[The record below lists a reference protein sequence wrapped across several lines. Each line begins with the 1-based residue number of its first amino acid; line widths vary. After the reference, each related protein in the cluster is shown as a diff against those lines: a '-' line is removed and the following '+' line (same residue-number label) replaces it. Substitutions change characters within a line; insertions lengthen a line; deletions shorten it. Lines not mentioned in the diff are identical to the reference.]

1 VNPKLLEDIMHPN
14 PKLCRLVGSSP
25 WITSLVLSDP
35 KTPRKYPKEIE
46 TMFSKKIWL
55 AAVALAPVLL
65 FGTSPA
71 TAQDSTHCFDLAS
84 LHGKYGIVV
93 TYLPTFA
100 AAAIGTRSYD
110 GAGHMTGTFIVNGPT
125 AGSTTG
131 ARTIT
136 KGTQVGT
143 YTVNCDGTGVITR
156 TVTLATGQIE
166 TFVDDFV
173 TTAAVRSW
181 GDVLIATTIS
191 DVAENPTTAGAAPA
205 GLYQTRVQTRLPN
218 Q

>member
-1 VNPKLLEDIMHPN
+1 MNKTTRRLYIPAAILIASLLGVSAANAEDA
-14 PKLCRLVGSSP
+14 KCRY
-25 WITSLVLSDP
+25 T
-35 KTPRKYPKEIE
+35 
-46 TMFSKKIWL
+46 
-55 AAVALAPVLL
+55 
-65 FGTSPA
+65 
-71 TAQDSTHCFDLAS
+71 LAS
-84 LHGKYGIVV
+84 IHGEYAIVV

-100 AAAIGTRSYD
+100 AVAIGTRSYD
-110 GAGHMTGTFIVNGPT
+110 GAGNMTGTFIVNGPT

-156 TVTLATGQIE
+156 TTKLATGQIN
-166 TFVDDFV
+166 TYVDDFV
-173 TTAAVRSW
+173 TTAAVPTW
-181 GDVLIATTIS
+181 GGVNIATTIT

>member
-1 VNPKLLEDIMHPN
+1 MNKTTRRLCIPVAILLASFLGVSAANAEDHSS
-14 PKLCRLVGSSP
+14 CRY
-25 WITSLVLSDP
+25 T
-35 KTPRKYPKEIE
+35 
-46 TMFSKKIWL
+46 
-55 AAVALAPVLL
+55 
-65 FGTSPA
+65 
-71 TAQDSTHCFDLAS
+71 LAS
-84 LHGKYGIVV
+84 LQGKYAIVV

-100 AAAIGTRSYD
+100 AMAIGTRSYD
-110 GAGHMTGTFIVNGPT
+110 GAGNMTGTFIVNGPT

-143 YTVNCDGTGVITR
+143 YTVNCDGTGVIT
-156 TVTLATGQIE
+156 
-166 TFVDDFV
+166 
-173 TTAAVRSW
+173 AAVPTWS
-181 GDVLIATTIS
+181 GAMIATTIT

>member
-1 VNPKLLEDIMHPN
+1 MNKTTRRLCIPVAILLASFLGVSAANADDSA
-14 PKLCRLVGSSP
+14 CRY
-25 WITSLVLSDP
+25 T
-35 KTPRKYPKEIE
+35 
-46 TMFSKKIWL
+46 
-55 AAVALAPVLL
+55 
-65 FGTSPA
+65 
-71 TAQDSTHCFDLAS
+71 LAS
-84 LHGKYGIVV
+84 LQGKYAIVV

-100 AAAIGTRSYD
+100 AVAIGTRSYD
-110 GAGHMTGTFIVNGPT
+110 GAGNMTGTFIVNGPT

-156 TVTLATGQIE
+156 TVTLATGQVE

-173 TTAAVRSW
+173 TTAAVPTWS
-181 GDVLIATTIS
+181 GAMIATTIT

>member
-1 VNPKLLEDIMHPN
+1 MRLDWPAHSCVIFEPTSNARIPVDSFARSMPRSAPKPLKRTPEVKCCDGVHAHVELHHGGVELLRA
-14 PKLCRLVGSSP
+14 CFTR
-25 WITSLVLSDP
+25 
-35 KTPRKYPKEIE
+35 
-46 TMFSKKIWL
+46 
-55 AAVALAPVLL
+55 
-65 FGTSPA
+65 
-71 TAQDSTHCFDLAS
+71 TARM
-84 LHGKYGIVV
+84 
-93 TYLPTFA
+93 A
-100 AAAIGTRSYD
+100 AARAFLDLISNILRRGSVFKRKGS
-110 GAGHMTGTFIVNGPT
+110 AFIVNGPT

>member
-1 VNPKLLEDIMHPN
+1 MNKTTRRLYIPAAILLASFLGVSAANAEDDAS
-14 PKLCRLVGSSP
+14 CRY
-25 WITSLVLSDP
+25 T
-35 KTPRKYPKEIE
+35 
-46 TMFSKKIWL
+46 
-55 AAVALAPVLL
+55 
-65 FGTSPA
+65 
-71 TAQDSTHCFDLAS
+71 LAS
-84 LHGKYGIVV
+84 LQGKYAIVV

-100 AAAIGTRSYD
+100 AVAIGTRSYD
-110 GAGHMTGTFIVNGPT
+110 GAGNMTGTFIVNGPT

-173 TTAAVRSW
+173 TTAAVWERR
-181 GDVLIATTIS
+181 GIIVTTIT

>member
-1 VNPKLLEDIMHPN
+1 
-14 PKLCRLVGSSP
+14 
-25 WITSLVLSDP
+25 
-35 KTPRKYPKEIE
+35 
-46 TMFSKKIWL
+46 
-55 AAVALAPVLL
+55 
-65 FGTSPA
+65 
-71 TAQDSTHCFDLAS
+71 
-84 LHGKYGIVV
+84 
-93 TYLPTFA
+93 
-100 AAAIGTRSYD
+100 
-110 GAGHMTGTFIVNGPT
+110 MTGTFIVNGPT

-156 TVTLATGQIE
+156 TVTLATGQVE

-173 TTAAVRSW
+173 TTAAVPTWS
-181 GDVLIATTIS
+181 GAMIATTITY
-191 DVAENPTTAGAAPA
+191 VAENPTTAGAAPA

>member
-1 VNPKLLEDIMHPN
+1 MNKTTRRLCIPVAILLASFLGVSAANADDTA
-14 PKLCRLVGSSP
+14 CRY
-25 WITSLVLSDP
+25 T
-35 KTPRKYPKEIE
+35 
-46 TMFSKKIWL
+46 
-55 AAVALAPVLL
+55 
-65 FGTSPA
+65 
-71 TAQDSTHCFDLAS
+71 LAS
-84 LHGKYGIVV
+84 LQGKYAIVV

-100 AAAIGTRSYD
+100 AVAIGTRSYD
-110 GAGHMTGTFIVNGPT
+110 GAGNMTGTFIVNGPT

-156 TVTLATGQIE
+156 TTTLATGQTN

-173 TTAAVRSW
+173 TTAAVE
-181 GDVLIATTIS
+181 GFVTIATTIT
-191 DVAENPTTAGAAPA
+191 DVSESPTTAGAAPA
-205 GLYQTRVQTRLPN
+205 GLYQTRVQTRLPFSSG

>member
-1 VNPKLLEDIMHPN
+1 MNKTTRRLCIPVAILLASFLGVSAANAEDHSS
-14 PKLCRLVGSSP
+14 CRY
-25 WITSLVLSDP
+25 T
-35 KTPRKYPKEIE
+35 
-46 TMFSKKIWL
+46 
-55 AAVALAPVLL
+55 
-65 FGTSPA
+65 
-71 TAQDSTHCFDLAS
+71 LAS
-84 LHGKYGIVV
+84 LQGKYAIVV

-100 AAAIGTRSYD
+100 AMAIGTRSYD
-110 GAGHMTGTFIVNGPT
+110 GAGNMTGTFIVNGPT

-156 TVTLATGQIE
+156 TVTLATGQVE

-173 TTAAVRSW
+173 TTAAVPTWS
-181 GDVLIATTIS
+181 GAMIATTIT

-205 GLYQTRVQTRLPN
+205 GLYQTRVQTRLPSSSS

>member
-1 VNPKLLEDIMHPN
+1 MVPNQKKL
-14 PKLCRLVGSSP
+14 R
-25 WITSLVLSDP
+25 
-35 KTPRKYPKEIE
+35 REI
-46 TMFSKKIWL
+46 MFSKKHLVVPAVIIFTSFL
-55 AAVALAPVLL
+55 GVSAAN
-65 FGTSPA
+65 
-71 TAQDSTHCFDLAS
+71 AQDGACRYTLAS
-84 LHGKYGIVV
+84 LQGTYAIVV

-100 AAAIGTRSYD
+100 AVAIGTRYYD
-110 GAGHMTGTFIVNGPT
+110 GAGNMTGTFIVNGPA

-156 TVTLATGQIE
+156 TTTLATGQKN
-166 TFVDDFV
+166 TFLDDFV
-173 TTAAVRSW
+173 TTTAVWS
-181 GDVLIATTIS
+181 GVIIATTIT

-205 GLYQTRVQTRLPN
+205 GLYQTRVQTRLPSSSS

>member
-1 VNPKLLEDIMHPN
+1 ML
-14 PKLCRLVGSSP
+14 
-25 WITSLVLSDP
+25 
-35 KTPRKYPKEIE
+35 
-46 TMFSKKIWL
+46 SKKQL
-55 AAVALAPVLL
+55 VVPAVII
-65 FGTSPA
+65 FTSFLGVSTA
-71 TAQDSTHCFDLAS
+71 NAQDTSCRYNLAS
-84 LHGKYGIVV
+84 LHGIYAIVV

-100 AAAIGTRSYD
+100 AVAIGTRSYD
-110 GAGHMTGTFIVNGPT
+110 GAGNMTGTFIVNGPT

-131 ARTIT
+131 ARTVT

-156 TVTLATGQIE
+156 TITLATGE
-166 TFVDDFV
+166 KNTYVDDFV
-173 TTAAVRSW
+173 TTAAVWS
-181 GDVLIATTIS
+181 GVIIATTIT

>member
-1 VNPKLLEDIMHPN
+1 MNKTTR
-14 PKLCRLVGSSP
+14 RLY
-25 WITSLVLSDP
+25 I
-35 KTPRKYPKEIE
+35 
-46 TMFSKKIWL
+46 L
-55 AAVALAPVLL
+55 AAILLASFLGVSVAN
-65 FGTSPA
+65 
-71 TAQDSTHCFDLAS
+71 AQDHSCKYSLAS
-84 LHGKYGIVV
+84 LQGKYAIVV
-93 TYLPTFA
+93 TYLPTFEA
-100 AAAIGTRSYD
+100 VAIGTRTYD
-110 GAGHMTGTFIVNGPT
+110 GAGNMTGTFLVNGPK

-173 TTAAVRSW
+173 TTAAVESW
-181 GDVLIATTIS
+181 GRVTIATTIT

>member
-1 VNPKLLEDIMHPN
+1 MTERH
-14 PKLCRLVGSSP
+14 
-25 WITSLVLSDP
+25 SLVHAW
-35 KTPRKYPKEIE
+35 TH
-46 TMFSKKIWL
+46 SKKCL
-55 AAVALAPVLL
+55 FVPAALILICF
-65 FGTSPA
+65 FGVSA
-71 TAQDSTHCFDLAS
+71 ANADDTACRYTLAS
-84 LHGKYGIVV
+84 LQGKYAIVV

-100 AAAIGTRSYD
+100 AVAIGTRSYD
-110 GAGHMTGTFIVNGPT
+110 GAGNMTGTFIVNGPT

-143 YTVNCDGTGVITR
+143 YTINCDGTGVITR
-156 TVTLATGQIE
+156 TTTLATGQVE

-173 TTAAVRSW
+173 TTAAVPTWS
-181 GDVLIATTIS
+181 GAMIATTIT

>member
-1 VNPKLLEDIMHPN
+1 MNKTTRRLYIPAAILLASFLGVSAANADDSA
-14 PKLCRLVGSSP
+14 CRY
-25 WITSLVLSDP
+25 T
-35 KTPRKYPKEIE
+35 
-46 TMFSKKIWL
+46 
-55 AAVALAPVLL
+55 
-65 FGTSPA
+65 
-71 TAQDSTHCFDLAS
+71 LAS
-84 LHGKYGIVV
+84 LQGKYAIVV

-100 AAAIGTRSYD
+100 AVAIGTRSYD
-110 GAGHMTGTFIVNGPT
+110 GSGNMTGTFIVNGPT

-156 TVTLATGQIE
+156 TTKLATGQTN

-173 TTAAVRSW
+173 TTAAVWS
-181 GDVLIATTIS
+181 GVIIATTIT
-191 DVAENPTTAGAAPA
+191 DVAENPTTQGAAPA
-205 GLYQTRVQTRLPN
+205 GLYQTRVQTRLPSSSG

>member
-1 VNPKLLEDIMHPN
+1 MNRTARRLHIPAAILLA
-14 PKLCRLVGSSP
+14 S
-25 WITSLVLSDP
+25 
-35 KTPRKYPKEIE
+35 
-46 TMFSKKIWL
+46 FL
-55 AAVALAPVLL
+55 AASAAN
-65 FGTSPA
+65 
-71 TAQDSTHCFDLAS
+71 AQDAKCRYTLAS
-84 LHGKYGIVV
+84 LQGKYAIVV

-100 AAAIGTRSYD
+100 AVAIGTRSYD
-110 GAGHMTGTFIVNGPT
+110 GAGNMTGTFIVNGPV
-125 AGSTTG
+125 AGSATG
-131 ARTIT
+131 ARMIT

-156 TVTLATGQIE
+156 TTTLATGQTN

-173 TTAAVRSW
+173 TTAAVSSW
-181 GDVLIATTIS
+181 RDVMIATTIT

>member
-1 VNPKLLEDIMHPN
+1 MNKTTR
-14 PKLCRLVGSSP
+14 RLYIP
-25 WITSLVLSDP
+25 
-35 KTPRKYPKEIE
+35 
-46 TMFSKKIWL
+46 
-55 AAVALAPVLL
+55 AAIL
-65 FGTSPA
+65 
-71 TAQDSTHCFDLAS
+71 LAS
-84 LHGKYGIVV
+84 FLCVSTANAQGDLCPYTLNSLQGKYAIVV

-100 AAAIGTRSYD
+100 AVAIGTRYYD
-110 GAGHMTGTFIVNGPT
+110 GAGNLTGTFIVNGPK

-143 YTVNCDGTGVITR
+143 YTVNCDGTGAITR

-173 TTAAVRSW
+173 TTASVSQF
-181 GDVLIATTIS
+181 GMMIS
-191 DVAENPTTAGAAPA
+191 TSITDVAENPTTAGAAPA